1 VPHVPAH
8 GGDLDARRGRRHPVR
23 PDDAGHAQLES
34 TAIYTHVSILKLLEV
49 YAATHPA
56 ARIGQ
61 APARAKARNEAL
73 ARAEAAD
80 LLTALDDEAVEEDAV
95 ANATMET

>member
-1 VPHVPAH
+1 M
-8 GGDLDARRGRRHPVR
+8 
-23 PDDAGHAQLES
+23 QLES

-56 ARIGQ
+56 ARIGH
-61 APARAKARNEAL
+61 APTRVKARDEAL

-80 LLTALDDEAVEEDAV
+80 LLTSLADEVDEDDAV
-95 ANATMET
+95 ANAAAPT